1 MPLAA
6 VNSLNPGSSILG
18 FEDLLLGRVTSSISA
33 SCTGEVG
40 HEDRFGGPN
49 LRGGRVIGGDEALD
63 AGMDKA

>member
-18 FEDLLLGRVTSSISA
+18 FDDLLLGTVTSTIWT

-49 LRGGRVIGGDEALD
+49 LSGGRVIGGEEDLE

>member
-18 FEDLLLGRVTSSISA
+18 FDDRLLGTVRSSISA

-40 HEDRFGGPN
+40 HEERLGGPN
-49 LRGGRVIGGDEALD
+49 FRGGRVMGGDDDLD
-63 AGMDKA
+63 AGIDKV

>member
-18 FEDLLLGRVTSSISA
+18 FEGLLLGTVASSISV

-40 HEDRFGGPN
+40 HEGRFGGPN
-49 LRGGRVIGGDEALD
+49 FKGGRVIGGEEDLD
-63 AGMDKA
+63 AGIDKA